1 MSAILDLSGKFQKNP
16 ICLLYYVTT
25 GKWNPDD
32 TTLEG
37 RRQAEIEDLKN
48 TRLFS
53 EVVFTP
59 VDAEQIHKLYRQSR
73 NAVARAIHFRQEGG
87 DFSMRLMSRSASP
100 RRISISSIKAK
111 VFPRVLATQLSALD
125 NFHEAEAY
133 HQNYLANHPDDS
145 YIVYKRS
152 AEA

>member
-1 MSAILDLSGKFQKNP
+1 
-16 ICLLYYVTT
+16 
-25 GKWNPDD
+25 
-32 TTLEG
+32 
-37 RRQAEIEDLKN
+37 
-48 TRLFS
+48 
-53 EVVFTP
+53 
-59 VDAEQIHKLYRQSR
+59 
-73 NAVARAIHFRQEGG
+73 
-87 DFSMRLMSRSASP
+87 MRLMSRSASP